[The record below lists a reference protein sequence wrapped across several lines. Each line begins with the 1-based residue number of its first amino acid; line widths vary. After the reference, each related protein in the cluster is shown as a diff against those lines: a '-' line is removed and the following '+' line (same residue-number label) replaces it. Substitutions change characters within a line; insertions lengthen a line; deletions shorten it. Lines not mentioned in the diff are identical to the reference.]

1 MQATAHVNL
10 DKGFTLIELMVSIVI
25 LLIVI
30 LSVMYSLSLYARHNM
45 RNALRRE
52 AVRIAQECVE
62 RLRVGESCDSTVT
75 KKVRSAF
82 YQFQVNAPNPS
93 TLSAGTNSVNVA
105 VSYNF
110 RNKQYNYTINTVIY
124 K

>member
-1 MQATAHVNL
+1 MQAITRVNL

-25 LLIVI
+25 LLFAI
-30 LSVMYSLSLYARHNM
+30 LSIMYSLGLYARHNVK
-45 RNALRRE
+45 NALRRE

-75 KKVRSAF
+75 KRVRSAS

-93 TLSAGTNSVNVA
+93 TLSTGTNSVNVT